1 MQFDKNTLYKQILAG
16 FLLVSSVPLLA
27 AEYEPPDPTYK
38 SIFLSCSATSYDNDG
53 CRTPVETRTNR
64 SGSYMTGYDY
74 TTFFL
79 LGDADSST
87 INETRITE
95 IETKNTTQDNR
106 LTTIETKNNDQ
117 DVEIAKKADKTYVDT
132 ELSKKADKTY
142 VDAQNVKQDTEI
154 AKKADKTY
162 VDAQNA
168 SQDSKITQNATDISG
183 LKAKDVEHDNRLDG
197 HDQAIARIDVKDAE
211 QDNRIF
217 ANETTI
223 AKGLNFAG
231 DTGNFN
237 RQLGDKVTIKGD
249 KNISTVA
256 NGGVISLNLSD
267 NPVFDGVVTVGKGIT
282 VLSSAKID
290 MGGNVIGNVGKGAIT
305 SGSKDAV
312 TGGQVFD
319 LASDVAKNFGAGVTV
334 TKEGRLTVPNINI
347 TDAKTGKTI
356 THNNMGSAFEH
367 VNANQVVHTARLDGL
382 DTKTDNT
389 AKSVATILGGGSK
402 ALPNGVVT
410 APNIQV
416 TDAKT
421 GKTMTHHDVASALG
435 HVNAN
440 QIEHTKRLDGLDRKT
455 ADLSSS
461 LRSVKK
467 QSQAGIASAMAVA
480 SLPQAWKPEQTGM
493 MIGTAVYRGETG
505 YALGI
510 SRMSSTGKIVWKG
523 AFSADSRGGLG
534 ASVGAIFTFD

>member
-1 MQFDKNTLYKQILAG
+1 MKQQNNKLKLKLSILA
-16 FLLVSSVPLLA
+16 LA
-27 AEYEPPDPTYK
+27 SICSNQAYSNPWGNVGYNKDSGQFYYVTVREAGQAGNDEYTYHP
-38 SIFLSCSATSYDNDG
+38 IFKLSDLTDN
-53 CRTPVETRTNR
+53 
-64 SGSYMTGYDY
+64 
-74 TTFFL
+74 
-79 LGDADSST
+79 
-87 INETRITE
+87 
-95 IETKNTTQDNR
+95 
-106 LTTIETKNNDQ
+106 
-117 DVEIAKKADKTYVDT
+117 
-132 ELSKKADKTY
+132 
-142 VDAQNVKQDTEI
+142 TEI

-162 VDAQNA
+162 VDAQNVA
-168 SQDSKITQNATDISG
+168 QDSRLSAIETKNTAQDNRLTAVEEKNKSQDAEIAKKADKTYVDAQNAAQDSRLSAIET
-183 LKAKDVEHDNRLDG
+183 KNTTQDNRLDG
-197 HDQAIARIDVKDAE
+197 HDQAIARIDAKDAE

-231 DTGNFN
+231 DTGKFN

-256 NGGVISLNLSD
+256 NGGVINLNLSD

-319 LASDVAKNFGAGVTV
+319 LASDVAKNFGASVTV
-334 TKEGRLTVPNINI
+334 TKEGRLTAPSIQV
-347 TDAKTGKTI
+347 TDVKTGKTI

-382 DTKTDNT
+382 DTKTDYT
-389 AKSVATILGGGSK
+389 ANSVASIIGGDSK
-402 ALPNGVVT
+402 ALSNGIIT

-421 GKTMTHHDVASALG
+421 GQIHTHNDITSALE
-435 HVNAN
+435 HVDAN
-440 QIEHTKRLDGLDRKT
+440 QVEHTARLDGLDRKT
-455 ADLSSS
+455 ANLSAS
-461 LRSVKK
+461 LNTTKK
-467 QSQAGIASAMAVA
+467 QAFAGTASALAVA
-480 SLPQAWKPEQTGM
+480 SLPQAWKPEQTGLTL
-493 MIGTAVYRGETG
+493 GTAVYRGQTG

-510 SRMSSTGKIVWKG
+510 SRMSSTGRTVLK
-523 AFSADSRGGLG
+523 AALTADSRGGVG
-534 ASVGAIFTFD
+534 ASVGAFLSFD

>member
-1 MQFDKNTLYKQILAG
+1 M
-16 FLLVSSVPLLA
+16 
-27 AEYEPPDPTYK
+27 
-38 SIFLSCSATSYDNDG
+38 SA
-53 CRTPVETRTNR
+53 
-64 SGSYMTGYDY
+64 
-74 TTFFL
+74 
-79 LGDADSST
+79 
-87 INETRITE
+87 

-106 LTTIETKNNDQ
+106 LTAVEAKNTAQ
-117 DVEIAKKADKTYVDT
+117 DA
-132 ELSKKADKTY
+132 
-142 VDAQNVKQDTEI
+142 EI

-168 SQDSKITQNATDISG
+168 TQDSKIAQNATDISG
-183 LKAKDVEHDNRLDG
+183 LKAKDIEHDNRLDG
-197 HDQAIARIDVKDAE
+197 HDQAIARIDAKDVE

-217 ANETTI
+217 ANETNI

-256 NGGVISLNLSD
+256 SGGVISLNLSD

-334 TKEGRLTVPNINI
+334 TKEGRLTAPSIQV

-356 THNNMGSAFEH
+356 THHNMGSAFEH

-440 QIEHTKRLDGLDRKT
+440 QVEHTKRLDGLDRKT
-455 ADLSSS
+455 ADLSSD
-461 LRSVKK
+461 LRKTKK

-480 SLPQAWKPEQTGM
+480 SLPQAWKPNQTGLAL
-493 MIGTAVYRGETG
+493 GTAVYRGQTG

-510 SRMSSTGKIVWKG
+510 SHMTYTGRTVFKG
-523 AFSADSRGGLG
+523 AVSADSRGGVG
-534 ASVGAIFTFD
+534 ASVGAFFSFE